1 MKKIAYLFCLLLL
14 LFSCSDDND
23 DDTNVQRSL
32 TLNFT
37 HNWDGTAVTNAD
49 FNTIQY
55 QNANG
60 EQMSI
65 ERLRYL
71 ISNVTLSQTG
81 ATDIVFD
88 GYNLI
93 NVGENSGLSYTPSTS
108 ITPGTYNVSFTFGF
122 NNTDNQ
128 SGVYTDLNAATWN
141 VPDMIGGGYHYM
153 QLDGKFMNSSNV
165 ETGYNFH
172 AIRAVDNSSGTPVF
186 PQDTFFTVNLGSVVI
201 NDNTTIE
208 VKANIAEWFKSPNTW
223 DLNALHTMLMPNHNA
238 QIMMYQNGQDVF
250 TMAQ

>member
-1 MKKIAYLFCLLLL
+1 MKKIIYLLCFAIVSL
-14 LFSCSDDND
+14 SCTDKD
-23 DDTNVQRSL
+23 DDIDSAKVSL
-32 TLNFT
+32 TLNFS
-37 HNWDGTAVTNAD
+37 HEWDGTAIAASD
-49 FNTIQY
+49 FNNIQF

-60 EQMSI
+60 DQMSI

-71 ISNVTLSQTG
+71 ISDVTLSQTG
-81 ATDIVFD
+81 SPDIVLE

-93 NVGENSGLSYTPSTS
+93 DVGNETGMSYTPSTT

-122 NNTDNQ
+122 KNEDNT
-128 SGVYTDLNAATWN
+128 SSVYADLNSASWN
-141 VPDMIGGGYHYM
+141 VPDMMGGGYHYM

-186 PQDTFFTVNLGSVVI
+186 PQDTFFTVSLGSVTLTS
-201 NDNTTIE
+201 NSTLG
-208 VKANIAEWFKSPNTW
+208 VKANIAEWFKNPNTW
-223 DLNALHTMLMPNHNA
+223 DLNTLHTMLMPNHNA

-250 TMAQ
+250 TRVQ